1 MIAKKNTHVSYCIEH
16 IYYANV
22 ILRSKKTKTNRMF
35 RKLVSNLA
43 FSPALVGQLGFYAR
57 RLKREET
64 TRRLGLIFTALALVV
79 QSLTVFTPPQSAN
92 ASNASDFISGGV
104 QSKADILAAYDRSAN
119 GNGDFKQIMD
129 YAGITRAE
137 LKNMTDESLNSKGK
151 GTGENA
157 WQTWGRSH
165 VFSSA
170 QGEVKHVVPL
180 GGDRTSTVYSKPLWL
195 YDSTS
200 YTIAN
205 GSTYDAFRGHSAK
218 IGDFAI
224 MKDCGNLITSKTPR
238 PHPQGSFLAAN
249 CNIIRGLAFDG
260 RNRDA
265 KVKVFLYFGGPP
277 GRGDK
282 SEGIMTNSENRF
294 EYSVPLKY
302 QKATKPTK
310 VWGVM
315 VPLAGWNESTVQFEN
330 TAEIPGGCIKPEPGA
345 ACSTLTVSFISRTVR
360 SLSATASVDNGAKI
374 TGYTFT
380 VKDAQGKVVFEKL
393 VPSTATTIKSGEFDL
408 KLAGKYTS
416 SVVVHTSIG
425 DKSGTQ
431 CAKPI
436 EVATEKMCAINP
448 QLPLNHPDCKPCPGN
463 PELWIKD
470 AECVANVTQSK
481 TARNLTQNTPDAT
494 ATTAQAS
501 DRIEYTIYVENIGL
515 IPADVVLNEE
525 LADVLEYS
533 TLQQNGGGSFD
544 TTQKVLGWG
553 TVTLKP
559 GEKVTRAFV
568 VQVASAIP
576 ATPQGTSEP
585 SSYDCI
591 MTNGFGNT
599 VSIKVACEAPKVLEA
614 TVEQLPSTGPTENI
628 LFGGIV
634 ASVVTFFWARSRQI
648 NKEVRLIR
656 KDFNMG
662 TI

>member
-1 MIAKKNTHVSYCIEH
+1 
-16 IYYANV
+16 
-22 ILRSKKTKTNRMF
+22 MF

-57 RLKREET
+57 RLKREEA
-64 TRRLGLIFTALALVV
+64 TRRLGLVFTALALVV

-104 QSKADILAAYDRSAN
+104 SSKAQILAAYDRSAN

-129 YAGITRAE
+129 YAGITRGE
-137 LKNMTDESLNSKGK
+137 LANMSDGSLNSKGK
-151 GTGENA
+151 GTGDNA

-170 QGEVKHVVPL
+170 QGEVKHVIPL

-195 YDSTS
+195 YDSLP
-200 YTIAN
+200 YTIKN

-224 MKDCGNLITSKTPR
+224 MKDCGNLITSKTPK
-238 PHPQGSFLAAN
+238 PEPKGSFLAAN
-249 CNIIRGLAFDG
+249 CTTIRGLAFDG
-260 RNRDA
+260 RNKDA

-282 SEGIMTNSENRF
+282 SEAITTNNENRF
-294 EYSVPLKY
+294 EYSVPTKY
-302 QKATKPTK
+302 RKATTPTK

-315 VPLAGWNESTVQFEN
+315 IPLAGWNESSVQFNN

-345 ACSTLTVSFISRTVR
+345 ACTKLTGSFISRTVR
-360 SLSATASVDNGAKI
+360 SLTATATTENGAKI

-380 VKDAQGKVVFEKL
+380 VKDAAGKVIFTKQVPTAAEKAL
-393 VPSTATTIKSGEFDL
+393 SGNFDL
-408 KLAGKYTS
+408 KTPGIYTA
-416 SVVVHTSIG
+416 SVTVHTSLG
-425 DKSGTQ
+425 DKTSQGCIKEIKIAMPT
-431 CAKPI
+431 
-436 EVATEKMCAINP
+436 MCAINP
-448 QLPLNHPDCKPCPGN
+448 DLPENHPDCKPCPGN

-470 AECVANVTQSK
+470 EECTPSVTQSK
-481 TARNLTQNTPDAT
+481 TASNLTQNLPDAT
-494 ATTAQAS
+494 SATAQAS
-501 DRIEYTIYVENIGL
+501 DRIEYTIYVENIGQV
-515 IPADVVLNEE
+515 PADIVLKEE

-533 TLQQNGGGSFD
+533 TLQQNGGGAFD
-544 TTQKVLGWG
+544 TTSKVLSWG

-559 GEKVTRAFV
+559 GEKVIRTFV
-568 VQVASAIP
+568 VQLASAIP

-585 SSYDCI
+585 SSFDCI

-599 VSIKVACEAPKVLEA
+599 VSINVACDAPKVLEA
-614 TVEQLPSTGPTENI
+614 TIEQLPSTGPTENI
-628 LFGGIV
+628 LFGGIL

>member
-1 MIAKKNTHVSYCIEH
+1 
-16 IYYANV
+16 
-22 ILRSKKTKTNRMF
+22 MF

-57 RLKREET
+57 RLKREEA
-64 TRRLGLIFTALALVV
+64 TRRLGLVFTALALVV

-92 ASNASDFISGGV
+92 ASNGSDFISGGV
-104 QSKADILAAYDRSAN
+104 SSKSEILDAYDRSAN

-137 LKNMTDESLNSKGK
+137 LRDMSDGSLNSKGH
-151 GTGENA
+151 GTGDNA

-170 QGEVKHVVPL
+170 QGEVKHVIPL

-218 IGDFAI
+218 IGEFAI
-224 MKDCGNLITSKTPR
+224 MKDCGNLITTTTPR
-238 PHPQGSFLAAN
+238 PEPKGSFLAAN
-249 CNIIRGLAFDG
+249 CNVIRGIAFDG
-260 RNRDA
+260 RNKDA
-265 KVKVFLYFGGPP
+265 RVKVFLYFGGPP
-277 GRGDK
+277 GRGEK
-282 SEGIMTNSENRF
+282 SDVITTGTDNRF
-294 EYSVPLKY
+294 EYNVPTKY
-302 QKATKPTK
+302 RKATTPTK

-315 VPLAGWNESTVQFEN
+315 VPLAGWNESTVQFSN

-345 ACSTLTVSFISRTVR
+345 ACSKLTSSFISRTVR
-360 SLSATASVDNGAKI
+360 SLTATATTENGATI

-380 VKDAQGKVVFEKL
+380 VKDAAGKVVFTKN
-393 VPSTATTIKSGEFDL
+393 VTTTALKAVSGNFDL
-408 KLAGKYTS
+408 KTPGVFNAT
-416 SVVVHTSIG
+416 VVVHTSLG
-425 DKSGTQ
+425 DKTAQGCVKEITI
-431 CAKPI
+431 AMP
-436 EVATEKMCAINP
+436 TMCAIKP
-448 QLPLNHPDCKPCPGN
+448 ELPEGHPDCKPCPGN

-470 AECVANVTQSK
+470 EECAPSITQSK

-494 ATTAQAS
+494 TTKAQAS
-501 DRIEYTIYVENIGL
+501 DRIEYTIYVENIGKV
-515 IPADVVLNEE
+515 PADIVLKEE

-533 TLQQNGGGSFD
+533 TLQQNGGGAYD
-544 TTQKVLGWG
+544 TASKVLSWG

-559 GEKVTRAFV
+559 GEKVTRTFV
-568 VQVASAIP
+568 VQVASTIP
-576 ATPQGTSEP
+576 STPRGTSEP
-585 SSYDCI
+585 SSFDCI

-599 VSIKVACEAPKVLEA
+599 VAIQVTCEAPKVLES

>member
-1 MIAKKNTHVSYCIEH
+1 
-16 IYYANV
+16 
-22 ILRSKKTKTNRMF
+22 MF

-92 ASNASDFISGGV
+92 AANASDFINGGV
-104 QSKADILAAYDRSAN
+104 KTKAEILNAYDRSAK

-129 YAGITRAE
+129 YAGITRGE
-137 LKNMTDESLNSKGK
+137 LANMSDGSLNSKGK
-151 GTGENA
+151 GKGENA

-180 GGDRTSTVYSKPLWL
+180 GGDRTTTVYSKPLWL

-224 MKDCGNLITSKTPR
+224 MKDCGNLITSKTPKPEPR
-238 PHPQGSFLAAN
+238 GSFLGAN
-249 CNIIRGLAFDG
+249 CNIVRGLAFDG
-260 RNRDA
+260 RNKDA
-265 KVKVFLYFGGPP
+265 KVRVFLYFGGPP

-282 SEGIMTNSENRF
+282 TEAITTDKDNRF
-294 EYSVPLKY
+294 QYAVPTKY
-302 QKATKPTK
+302 QKAEKPTK

-315 VPLAGWNESTVQFEN
+315 VPLAGWHESTVQFN
-330 TAEIPGGCIKPEPGA
+330 DTAEVPGGCIKPEPGA
-345 ACSTLTVSFISRTVR
+345 NCSSLTKSFISRTVR
-360 SLSATASVDNGAKI
+360 SLTATATTENGAKI
-374 TGYTFT
+374 TGYTFV
-380 VKDAQGKVVFEKL
+380 VKDAAGQVVFQKD
-393 VPSTATTIKSGEFDL
+393 VPTTALKAQTGNFDL
-408 KLAGKYTS
+408 KNPGTYTA
-416 SVVVHTSIG
+416 SVTVHTSIG
-425 DKSGTQ
+425 DKSGPT
-431 CAKPI
+431 CIKEI
-436 EVATEKMCAINP
+436 KVGSEKVCAINP
-448 QLPLNHPDCKPCPGN
+448 DLPISHPDCKPCPGN

-470 AECVANVTQSK
+470 EECAANVTQSK
-481 TARNLTQNTPDAT
+481 TARNLTQNVEDAT
-494 ATTAQAS
+494 TVKAQAS
-501 DRIEYTIYVENIGL
+501 DRIEYTIYVENIGMV
-515 IPADVVLNEE
+515 PADVVLKEE

-533 TLQQNGGGSFD
+533 TLQQNGGGALD
-544 TTQKVLGWG
+544 TTNKVLSWG
-553 TVTLKP
+553 TVSLKP
-559 GEKVTRAFV
+559 GEKATRSFV
-568 VQVASAIP
+568 VQLAGAIP
-576 ATPQGTSEP
+576 VTPQGTSEP

-599 VSIKVACEAPKVLEA
+599 VSIDVACETPKVLEA
-614 TVEQLPSTGPTENI
+614 TIEQLPSTGPTENI